1 MSWGKTM
8 RKVILPQ
15 AFRRI
20 LPPLG
25 NNAIAIV
32 KDSSRPLLSA
42 LPTGICRAD
51 SIRRVCNLLGA
62 VPVISV
68 IYWMLTFLLAQL
80 VQYTERRLSRSDS
93 R

>member
-32 KDSSRPLLSA
+32 KDSSPASAIGLADWHMPRGQYPARMQLTGSRTGHLRYLLD
-42 LPTGICRAD
+42 AD
-51 SIRRVCNLLGA
+51 IPAGAAGSIHRKKVE
-62 VPVISV
+62 
-68 IYWMLTFLLAQL
+68 QK
-80 VQYTERRLSRSDS
+80 
-93 R
+93 